1 VGRLPARASVRD
13 YREDECGRAATD
25 SWITS
30 IGGKFVRGR
39 GMGKETEVNE
49 YELQRAANIKENLKR
64 TRTLAASTNGPTLR
78 SRTERDI
85 VDEESENSYE
95 ESDNPINDEEQPIG
109 HQNIRKGRGPTLKKN
124 IYSSSGGPKICIT
137 LNEYGQP
144 VGRNSK
150 EFGNFI
156 GTLVRKNIPVSCEDW
171 RLVDSK
177 KKFELWT
184 KVKEYYEMDESGI
197 DYVITSAAKKWREFK
212 ADLKNKYFDETLS
225 FEELIAKR
233 DERVKES
240 DWEWLI
246 TYWMSPEAEV
256 HSNRGK
262 DNRSKLTMSH
272 AAGSKSYA
280 RVGHELAEQQG
291 RPARRDEIY
300 VRTHTRKNKEG
311 DIVPLPGAEIF
322 INKFEEA
329 VAENPELKDR
339 SIEDGDLY
347 AHVFGEKEP
356 RGRIRGLG
364 IGPTPQDVGTPGT
377 QMKISTKLQ
386 MALQARSQSEQEVRA
401 LRQDMNQMKE
411 KMDQIYQMMVA
422 AQGVQHIE
430 SPSQHGSNSRQN
442 SRVHRSD
449 EVAHDYNGNN
459 HSQNMVEDDF
469 QLTRRVAS
477 TMGRLRN
484 REDVN
489 TIEEQSH
496 RRDIATMVPQR
507 NHGSSQ
513 NADDNPVGKEV
524 ILYSMMRSEVPVAI
538 ANIIST
544 DPTTKVGDVP
554 LGREFTQV
562 FVTRVLKRESTL
574 PRPYLGVESMGY
586 ALFMPIA
593 WPTNKMGRNKKSTL
607 TQGSTAAELIR

>member
-1 VGRLPARASVRD
+1 MVNFKHLFNTGDKELDEPFIFASQATQVYYVQDPIDADWFAVLKSKQRDMYDMEERLDNSTEIGSFLPDLDAHTQVNV
-13 YREDECGRAATD
+13 
-25 SWITS
+25 S
-30 IGGKFVRGR
+30 IGGSCVRTDIDGI
-39 GMGKETEVNE
+39 MIV
-49 YELQRAANIKENLKR
+49 ENQPSKR
-64 TRTLAASTNGPTLR
+64 KVCKRKRNG
-78 SRTERDI
+78 TERDI

-184 KVKEYYEMDESGI
+184 KVKEYYEVDESGI

-256 HSNRGK
+256 RTNRGK

-364 IGPTPQDVGTPGT
+364 LGPTPQDVGTPGT

-459 HSQNMVEDDF
+459 HSQNMVEDDL

-477 TMGRLRN
+477 TVGRLRN

-489 TIEEQSH
+489 TIEEQSR

-513 NADDNPVGKEV
+513 NADDNP
-524 ILYSMMRSEVPVAI
+524 
-538 ANIIST
+538 IIFSSIT
-544 DPTTKVGDVP
+544 
-554 LGREFTQV
+554 
-562 FVTRVLKRESTL
+562 S
-574 PRPYLGVESMGY
+574 YLC
-586 ALFMPIA
+586 FI
-593 WPTNKMGRNKKSTL
+593 
-607 TQGSTAAELIR
+607 I

>member
-1 VGRLPARASVRD
+1 
-13 YREDECGRAATD
+13 
-25 SWITS
+25 
-30 IGGKFVRGR
+30 
-39 GMGKETEVNE
+39 M
-49 YELQRAANIKENLKR
+49 
-64 TRTLAASTNGPTLR
+64 
-78 SRTERDI
+78 
-85 VDEESENSYE
+85 
-95 ESDNPINDEEQPIG
+95 
-109 HQNIRKGRGPTLKKN
+109 
-124 IYSSSGGPKICIT
+124 
-137 LNEYGQP
+137 
-144 VGRNSK
+144 
-150 EFGNFI
+150 
-156 GTLVRKNIPVSCEDW
+156 
-171 RLVDSK
+171 
-177 KKFELWT
+177 
-184 KVKEYYEMDESGI
+184 
-197 DYVITSAAKKWREFK
+197 
-212 ADLKNKYFDETLS
+212 KYFDETLS

-256 HSNRGK
+256 RTNRGK

-322 INKFEEA
+322 INKFEEV
-329 VAENPELKDR
+329 VAAKPELKDR
-339 SIEDGDLY
+339 SIQDGDLY

-364 IGPTPQDVGTPGT
+364 LGPTPQDVGTPGT

-386 MALQARSQSEQEVRA
+386 MALQARNHSEQEVRA
-401 LRQDMNQMKE
+401 LRHDMNQMKD
-411 KMDQIYQMMVA
+411 KMDQIYQMLVA
-422 AQGVQHIE
+422 SQGVQHIE

-442 SRVHRSD
+442 LRVHHSD
-449 EVAHDYNGNN
+449 EVAHDYNGND
-459 HSQNMVEDDF
+459 HSQNMVQDDL

-477 TMGRLRN
+477 TVGRPRN

-489 TIEEQSH
+489 TIEEQSR
-496 RRDIATMVPQR
+496 RRDIATM
-507 NHGSSQ
+507 
-513 NADDNPVGKEV
+513 VGKEV

-574 PRPYLGVESMGY
+574 PRPYLGVESMGD
-586 ALFMPIA
+586 ALFMPVA
-593 WPTNKMGRNKKSTL
+593 WPTNKMSRNKQSTL
-607 TQGSTAAELIR
+607 IQGSTAAGKYFLHI

>member
-1 VGRLPARASVRD
+1 MYSRNNSAIIILAFSI
-13 YREDECGRAATD
+13 
-25 SWITS
+25 SFITT
-30 IGGKFVRGR
+30 KEVVFV
-39 GMGKETEVNE
+39 
-49 YELQRAANIKENLKR
+49 

-95 ESDNPINDEEQPIG
+95 ESENPINDEEQPIG

-184 KVKEYYEMDESGI
+184 KVKEYYEVDESGI

-256 HSNRGK
+256 RTNRGK

-280 RVGHELAEQQG
+280 RVGHELVKK
-291 RPARRDEIY
+291 III
-300 VRTHTRKNKEG
+300 T
-311 DIVPLPGAEIF
+311 
-322 INKFEEA
+322 
-329 VAENPELKDR
+329 
-339 SIEDGDLY
+339 SLY
-347 AHVFGEKEP
+347 
-356 RGRIRGLG
+356 
-364 IGPTPQDVGTPGT
+364 
-377 QMKISTKLQ
+377 
-386 MALQARSQSEQEVRA
+386 
-401 LRQDMNQMKE
+401 
-411 KMDQIYQMMVA
+411 
-422 AQGVQHIE
+422 
-430 SPSQHGSNSRQN
+430 
-442 SRVHRSD
+442 
-449 EVAHDYNGNN
+449 N
-459 HSQNMVEDDF
+459 H
-469 QLTRRVAS
+469 
-477 TMGRLRN
+477 
-484 REDVN
+484 
-489 TIEEQSH
+489 
-496 RRDIATMVPQR
+496 
-507 NHGSSQ
+507 
-513 NADDNPVGKEV
+513 
-524 ILYSMMRSEVPVAI
+524 
-538 ANIIST
+538 
-544 DPTTKVGDVP
+544 
-554 LGREFTQV
+554 
-562 FVTRVLKRESTL
+562 
-574 PRPYLGVESMGY
+574 
-586 ALFMPIA
+586 
-593 WPTNKMGRNKKSTL
+593 
-607 TQGSTAAELIR
+607 